1 MDEINVRFIEL
12 RRACDKNQTE
22 WGKIIGVSRSG
33 IASIETGQRKVTE
46 KHLIMLSNWKECRIN
61 IQILKF

>member
-46 KHLIMLSNWKECRIN
+46 KHLIMLSNWKEC
-61 IQILKF
+61 